1 MTSPTHHSD
10 LPISALNVRM
20 AAPDGTPPP
29 DAPEW
34 IWQFDQPYLHGPFA
48 PTDVEYDADEL
59 EVEGELPANLSGAY
73 VMNGP
78 SQRFEP
84 VNPKYHYY
92 DGDAM
97 MRAIYFRDGRA
108 SFRQRWV
115 RTGAFVAEEI
125 AGKAIWP
132 GLAGPYNFLLPGSP
146 IKDNS
151 NTDVIF
157 YNGHLLSLWYMA
169 GDPYQVDAL
178 DLNTRGKERLD
189 GQLAH
194 SISAHS
200 KVDPW
205 TGKLYFFDYG
215 DEPPYMRYGVASADG
230 KLLRAVDVELPGP
243 RSPHDMGLSENYA
256 VLHDLPLF
264 HDVEFL
270 RQHGKRRL
278 DFHPDMPTRFGVIPR
293 EGDGEPRWFECEPC
307 YILHVVNTWEDG
319 DWLHQVGCRQA
330 NPTPRKDPK
339 DLHLAS
345 MMAFRRRVHTLHKW
359 SFNLRTGDVRET
371 QLDDL
376 NTEFPMVN
384 HNFVGRPTRHAV
396 HQVLPLPEEGT
407 VEGQCQT
414 FNAMV
419 RYDLES
425 GGYQRYDYGDGV
437 YGSEAPIA
445 PIADAT
451 PATAEDDA
459 YVVTFTVD
467 TNNWSSACLVFDAK
481 DIREPIA
488 RIKIP
493 RRVSIGFHATWVPG
507 HELWN

>member
-1 MTSPTHHSD
+1 MSAAIPYD
-10 LPISALNVRM
+10 KLPISALNVRM
-20 AAPDGTPPP
+20 AAPDGTPPT
-29 DAPEW
+29 DAPDW
-34 IWQFDQPYLHGPFA
+34 IWDFDQPYLHGPFA
-48 PTDVEYDADEL
+48 PTNVEYDADDL
-59 EVEGELPANLSGAY
+59 VVEGELPADLCGAY

-97 MRAIYFRDGRA
+97 MRGIYFRDGRA

-115 RTGAFVAEEI
+115 RTGAFVVEGL

-132 GLAGPYNFLLPGSP
+132 GLAGPYNFQLPGSP

-151 NTDVIF
+151 NTDVTF
-157 YNGHLLSLWYMA
+157 YNGNLLSLWYMA
-169 GDPYQVDAL
+169 GDPYQVDPM
-178 DLNTRGKERLD
+178 TMETVGKERLD
-189 GQLAH
+189 GQLGH

-205 TGKLYFFDYG
+205 TGELCFFDYG

-230 KLLRAVDVELPGP
+230 KLIRTVDVELPGP
-243 RSPHDMGLSENYA
+243 RAPHDMGLSENYV

-270 RQHGKRRL
+270 KSHGRRRL
-278 DFHPDMPTRFGVIPR
+278 DFHRDLPARFGVLPR
-293 EGDGEPRWFECEPC
+293 SGEGDVRWFECEPC
-307 YILHVVNTWEDG
+307 YVLHIVNTWEDG

-330 NPTPRKDPK
+330 NPTPTKDPK

-345 MMAFRRRVHTLHKW
+345 IMAFRRRVHTLHKW
-359 SFNLRTGDVRET
+359 SFNLRTGEVRET
-371 QLDDL
+371 ELDDL

-384 HNFVGRPTRHAV
+384 HNFVGKPTRYAV
-396 HQVLPLPEEGT
+396 NQVLPLPQADG

-425 GGYQRYDYGDGV
+425 GSYQRYDYGDGI

-445 PIADAT
+445 PVHDAT
-451 PATAEDDA
+451 PSTDETKA
-459 YVVTFTVD
+459 YAVTFTVD
-467 TNNWSSACLVFDAK
+467 TSDWSSECLVFDAA
-481 DIREPIA
+481 DIKEPIA
-488 RIKIP
+488 RVKIP

-507 HELWN
+507 SALWQ

>member
-1 MTSPTHHSD
+1 MSAVLSHPN

-29 DAPEW
+29 DAPDW
-34 IWQFDQPYLHGPFA
+34 IWQFDQPYLHGAFA
-48 PTDVEYDADEL
+48 PTDFEYEADDL
-59 EVEGELPANLSGAY
+59 IVEGELPANLNGAY

-115 RTGAFVAEEI
+115 RTGAFAAEDI

-132 GLAGPYNFLLPGSP
+132 GLAGPYNFQLPGSP

-157 YNGHLLSLWYMA
+157 YNGSLLSLWYMA
-169 GDPYQVDAL
+169 GDPYKVDL
-178 DLNTRGKERLD
+178 ETLETTGKECLD
-189 GQLAH
+189 GKLAH

-205 TGKLYFFDYG
+205 TGELCFFDYG
-215 DEPPYMRYGVASADG
+215 DEPPYMRYGVADADG
-230 KLLRAVDVELPGP
+230 RLIRTVDIELPGP
-243 RSPHDMGLSENYA
+243 RSPHDMGLTENYA

-264 HDVEFL
+264 HDAEL
-270 RQHGKRRL
+270 LKQHGKRRIA
-278 DFHPDMPTRFGVIPR
+278 FHDDVPARFGVLPR
-293 EGDGEPRWFECEPC
+293 SGLGDIRWFECEPC
-307 YILHVVNTWEDG
+307 YILHIVNAWEDG

-330 NPTPRKDPK
+330 NPTPKKDPK
-339 DLHLAS
+339 DQHLAS
-345 MMAFRRRVHTLHKW
+345 MMAFRRRVHTLHRW
-359 SFNLRTGDVRET
+359 SFNLRTGEVRET
-371 QLDDL
+371 ELDNL

-384 HNFVGRPTRHAV
+384 HNFVGRPTRFAIN
-396 HQVLPLPEEGT
+396 QVLPMPGPDS

-419 RYDLES
+419 RYDLETGS
-425 GGYQRYDYGDGV
+425 YQRYDYGDGV
-437 YGSEAPIA
+437 YGSETPLAPF
-445 PIADAT
+445 ADAT
-451 PATAEDDA
+451 KATPETDA
-459 YVVTFTVD
+459 YAVTFTVN
-467 TNNWSSACLVFDAK
+467 TNDWSSECLVFEAS
-481 DIREPIA
+481 DIRQPIA
-488 RIKIP
+488 RVKIP

-507 HELWN
+507 AQVW